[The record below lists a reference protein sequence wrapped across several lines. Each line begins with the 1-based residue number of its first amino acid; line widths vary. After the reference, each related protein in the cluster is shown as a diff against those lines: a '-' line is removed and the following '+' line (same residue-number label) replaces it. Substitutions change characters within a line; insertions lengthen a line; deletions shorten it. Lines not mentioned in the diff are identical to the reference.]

1 MVLTTSKACCILEE
15 KPDHVQKFIQ
25 TFLSCRH
32 IKQAVCTFADK
43 VDEMYD
49 KRDVTAADLFNTAN
63 DLDKIWR
70 DCRIACATGKSAKI
84 VGGILTCVAG
94 ILSIFTLG
102 AAAPVAIAG
111 LSIGVLGT
119 ATECGTEMTEGFLNS
134 SKVANVERRKSALT
148 KAIKAVENVATSWLK
163 ESKERLDLMH
173 TVAKNVL
180 GESHKAV
187 SLINKALQLAGSSM
201 GTVKGSIFNIS
212 QKVGVAALEW
222 GSQFAK
228 DGGKAAA
235 RAGASSAGAVVGA
248 SAFFVVVDTWNLA
261 FTINDIVEEKG
272 SDAAKEL
279 RQRAYK
285 LINSM

>member
-1 MVLTTSKACCILEE
+1 MLTTSKACCILEE

-84 VGGILTCVAG
+84 VGGILTCVGG

-148 KAIKAVENVATSWLK
+148 KAIEAVENVATSWLK

-212 QKVGVAALEW
+212 QKVGVTALEW

-248 SAFFVVVDTWNLA
+248 SAFFVAVDTLNLA
-261 FTINDIVEEKG
+261 FTINDIVKEKG

-279 RQRAYK
+279 RKRAYK
-285 LINSM
+285 LNSM

>member
-1 MVLTTSKACCILEE
+1 MLTTSKACCILEE

-25 TFLSCRH
+25 TFLSCRR
-32 IKQAVCTFADK
+32 IKQAVCRFADL
-43 VDEMYD
+43 VEEMYD
-49 KRDVTAADLFNTAN
+49 KRDVTAADLFSTAN

-84 VGGILTCVAG
+84 VGGILTCVGG

-111 LSIGVLGT
+111 LSIGALGT

-148 KAIKAVENVATSWLK
+148 KAIEAVENVATSWLK
-163 ESKERLDLMH
+163 ESKERLDLMY

-187 SLINKALQLAGSSM
+187 SLINKVLQLAGSSM
-201 GTVKGSIFNIS
+201 AGTVKGSIFNIS
-212 QKVGVAALEW
+212 QKIGVTALEW

-248 SAFFVVVDTWNLA
+248 SAFFVAVDTLNLA